1 MIETREAISEKAV
14 LIGIITQQQD
24 EKKSD
29 EYLEELEFLTR
40 TANGVPVKRFVQK
53 LEKPHPKTF
62 LGTGKLEEVR
72 MYISTHGIGTAIF
85 DDELSPA

>member
-29 EYLEELEFLTR
+29 EYLDELEFLTM
-40 TANGVPVKRFVQK
+40 TAGGVPV
-53 LEKPHPKTF
+53 
-62 LGTGKLEEVR
+62 VR
-72 MYISTHGIGTAIF
+72 
-85 DDELSPA
+85 